1 MKKITLLMLLA
12 VLVLPMNAKIST
24 TIAKQQPKVANYL
37 AKRNGVSP
45 KACDQVTNLYAVTP
59 NRDGSMVWDFEDA
72 TAGYAPF
79 TVEDQ
84 DGDGYN
90 WTYYNNTG
98 LETGRMTAHE
108 GEGLI
113 ASASYDNDTY
123 TALTPNNW
131 LISPEVTLG
140 GSLKFWAMGQD
151 ASYCAEKFGVYVTV
165 DGTNYT
171 QVGADKTATGEYVE
185 YEYDLTPYTGQTGK
199 FAIVHHNVTDMFFLN
214 VDDITFDPGTVVTPE
229 PTIPTNVAVVPTATT
244 GEVSWVPGEN
254 NGSWNLRWRPYVDP
268 ALASTLWD
276 LPLDGYSEQVA
287 DFSVIDNDG
296 DGKGWGLAYSSEAQ
310 DDVCFYSASYDSQT
324 YSALTP
330 DNWLITPVIGLGGTL
345 KFKAKNASTTYP
357 DVFRVYVS
365 NNDEISS
372 VEDFVAISE
381 DITPD
386 AVWTEYEFDLGA
398 FEGNG
403 VIAFRHYNCTDQMAV
418 YIDDIEIIP
427 VDAVEIPDW
436 TVVENVENPY
446 TIEGLAPETEYE
458 VEVMALNE
466 AGDKYTDWTESTH
479 FTTLAETVEPGI
491 SELYVVGSFNGWNT
505 TAEGGRIE
513 LVENE
518 DGTQYTGQV
527 DLEAGAEF
535 KVITFNAEG
544 NTIWFGGIDETQSGH
559 FLINAGLLGVD
570 IELIDGANFMV
581 EDAGKY
587 NITVMEPAEG
597 RALQEPLVMIVTKEA
612 TAISTAAL
620 LVLTLRPTTASS
632 TSWAVSSRVFP
643 RTESTSRMARSMLN
657 N

>member
-268 ALASTLWD
+268 ALAGTLWD

-479 FTTLAETVEPGI
+479 FTTLAETVPEI

-544 NTIWFGGIDETQSGH
+544 NTVWFGGIDETQSGH

-570 IELIDGANFMV
+570 INLIDGANFMV

-587 NITVMEPAEG
+587 NITVMEPVDD

-612 TAISTAAL
+612 TAISTVGVDTKADNRIFDIMGREL
-620 LVLTLRPTTASS
+620 KSVPENGIYIQNGKKY
-632 TSWAVSSRVFP
+632 VK
-643 RTESTSRMARSMLN
+643 
-657 N
+657 

>member
-268 ALASTLWD
+268 ALAGTLWD

-479 FTTLAETVEPGI
+479 FTTLAETVPEI

-544 NTIWFGGIDETQSGH
+544 NTVWFGGIDETQSGH

-570 IELIDGANFMV
+570 INLIDGANFMV

-587 NITVMEPAEG
+587 NITVMEPVDD
-597 RALQEPLVMIVTKEA
+597 RALQEPQHC
-612 TAISTAAL
+612 
-620 LVLTLRPTTASS
+620 
-632 TSWAVSSRVFP
+632 WC
-643 RTESTSRMARSMLN
+643 
-657 N
+657 

>member
-268 ALASTLWD
+268 ALAGTLWD

-479 FTTLAETVEPGI
+479 FTTLAETVPEI

-544 NTIWFGGIDETQSGH
+544 NTVWFGGIDETQSGH

-570 IELIDGANFMV
+570 INLIDGANFMV

-587 NITVMEPAEG
+587 NITVMEPVDD
-597 RALQEPLVMIVTKEA
+597 RALQEPLVMIVT
-612 TAISTAAL
+612 TAL

>member
-1 MKKITLLMLLA
+1 
-12 VLVLPMNAKIST
+12 MNAICSS
-24 TIAKQQPKVANYL
+24 V
-37 AKRNGVSP
+37 RN
-45 KACDQVTNLYAVTP
+45 
-59 NRDGSMVWDFEDA
+59 
-72 TAGYAPF
+72 
-79 TVEDQ
+79 
-84 DGDGYN
+84 
-90 WTYYNNTG
+90 
-98 LETGRMTAHE
+98 
-108 GEGLI
+108 
-113 ASASYDNDTY
+113 
-123 TALTPNNW
+123 
-131 LISPEVTLG
+131 
-140 GSLKFWAMGQD
+140 
-151 ASYCAEKFGVYVTV
+151 
-165 DGTNYT
+165 
-171 QVGADKTATGEYVE
+171 
-185 YEYDLTPYTGQTGK
+185 
-199 FAIVHHNVTDMFFLN
+199 
-214 VDDITFDPGTVVTPE
+214 
-229 PTIPTNVAVVPTATT
+229 
-244 GEVSWVPGEN
+244 
-254 NGSWNLRWRPYVDP
+254 
-268 ALASTLWD
+268 
-276 LPLDGYSEQVA
+276 
-287 DFSVIDNDG
+287 
-296 DGKGWGLAYSSEAQ
+296 
-310 DDVCFYSASYDSQT
+310 
-324 YSALTP
+324 
-330 DNWLITPVIGLGGTL
+330 
-345 KFKAKNASTTYP
+345 P

-479 FTTLAETVEPGI
+479 FTTLAETVPEI

-544 NTIWFGGIDETQSGH
+544 NTVWFGGIDETQSGH

-570 IELIDGANFMV
+570 INLIDGANFMV

-587 NITVMEPAEG
+587 NITVMEPVDD

-612 TAISTAAL
+612 TAISTVGVDTKADNRIFDIMGREL
-620 LVLTLRPTTASS
+620 KSVPENGIYIQNGKKY
-632 TSWAVSSRVFP
+632 VK
-643 RTESTSRMARSMLN
+643 
-657 N
+657 

>member
-24 TIAKQQPKVANYL
+24 TIAKQLPTTKAANYL

-79 TVEDQ
+79 TIEDQ

-123 TALTPNNW
+123 AALTPNNW

-185 YEYDLTPYTGQTGK
+185 YEYDLTPYAGQTGK

-244 GEVSWVPGEN
+244 GEVTWVPGEN

-276 LPLDGYSEQVA
+276 LPIENGTSVPQAGEFSGYDA
-287 DFSVIDNDG
+287 DG
-296 DGKGWGLAYSSEAQ
+296 DGVNWGLAATDQ
-310 DDVCFYSASYDSQT
+310 AATDAAFYSASYDSNAGG
-324 YSALTP
+324 ALTP
-330 DNWLITPVIGLGGTL
+330 DNWLFTPAVGLGGTL
-345 KFKAKNASTTYP
+345 KFDAWQQSASFP
-357 DVFRVYVS
+357 DKFMVYVCDNPEWES
-365 NNDEISS
+365 IDE
-372 VEDFVAISE
+372 FVAVSE
-381 DITPD
+381 FIQPAGNTAESFEIDLS
-386 AVWTEYEFDLGA
+386 EYEGM
-398 FEGNG
+398 G
-403 VIAFRHYNCTDQMAV
+403 VIAFRHYDCTDQFRI
-418 YIDDIEIIP
+418 YLDNIEVIP
-427 VDAVEIPDW
+427 ADAVEIPDW

-446 TIEGLAPETEYE
+446 TIEGLIPETEYE

-479 FTTLAETVEPGI
+479 FTTLEEGGQPVADEGFF
-491 SELYVVGSFNGWNT
+491 LVGTFNEWNT
-505 TAEGGRIE
+505 TADGGRLAFDNE
-513 LVENE
+513 NRVEVTLNAN
-518 DGTQYTGQV
+518 D
-527 DLEAGAEF
+527 EF
-535 KVITFNAEG
+535 KVITPAEDG
-544 NTIWFGGIDETQSGH
+544 SWLWLGGIDENNVGY
-559 FLINAGLLGVD
+559 FLITPELLSYDLQLV
-570 IELIDGANFMV
+570 DGANFRV
-581 EDAGKY
+581 QEGGIYHVNLVWQRDLPSYIVVTLA
-587 NITVMEPAEG
+587 EPN
-597 RALQEPLVMIVTKEA
+597 
-612 TAISTAAL
+612 AISTVGVDTKADNRIFDIMGREL
-620 LVLTLRPTTASS
+620 KSVPENGIYIQNGKKY
-632 TSWAVSSRVFP
+632 VK
-643 RTESTSRMARSMLN
+643 
-657 N
+657 

>member
-268 ALASTLWD
+268 ALAGTLWD

-479 FTTLAETVEPGI
+479 FTTLAETVPEI

-544 NTIWFGGIDETQSGH
+544 NTVWFGGIDETQSGH

-570 IELIDGANFMV
+570 INLIDGANFMV

-587 NITVMEPAEG
+587 NITVMEPVEG
-597 RALQEPLVMIVTKEA
+597 KALQEPLVMIVTKEA
-612 TAISTAAL
+612 TAISTVGVDTKADNRIFDIMGREL
-620 LVLTLRPTTASS
+620 KSVPENGIYIQNGKKY
-632 TSWAVSSRVFP
+632 VK
-643 RTESTSRMARSMLN
+643 
-657 N
+657 

>member
-24 TIAKQQPKVANYL
+24 TIAKQLPTTKAANYL

-79 TVEDQ
+79 TIEDQ

-123 TALTPNNW
+123 AALTPNNW

-185 YEYDLTPYTGQTGK
+185 YEYDLTPYAGQTGK

-244 GEVSWVPGEN
+244 GEVTWVPGEN

-276 LPLDGYSEQVA
+276 LPVEGGSVPQAGE
-287 DFSVIDNDG
+287 FSIYDADG
-296 DGKGWGLAYSSEAQ
+296 DGANWGLAATDQ
-310 DDVCFYSASYDSQT
+310 TGTDAAFYSASYDSNAGG
-324 YSALTP
+324 ALTP
-330 DNWLITPVIGLGGTL
+330 DNWLFTPAVGLGGTL
-345 KFKAKNASTTYP
+345 KFDAWQQSASFP
-357 DVFRVYVS
+357 DKFMVYVCDNPEWES
-365 NNDEISS
+365 IDE
-372 VEDFVAISE
+372 FVAVSE
-381 DITPD
+381 FIQPAGNTAESFEIDLS
-386 AVWTEYEFDLGA
+386 EYEGM
-398 FEGNG
+398 G
-403 VIAFRHYNCTDQMAV
+403 VIAFRHYDCTDQFRI
-418 YIDDIEIIP
+418 YLDNIEVIP
-427 VDAVEIPDW
+427 ANAVEIPDW

-446 TIEGLAPETEYE
+446 TIEGLTPETEYE

-479 FTTLAETVEPGI
+479 FTTLAETVEPEI
-491 SELYVVGSFNGWNT
+491 SELYVVGSFNGWDQ

-527 DLEAGAEF
+527 ELEAGAEF
-535 KVITFNAEG
+535 KVITFDAEG
-544 NTIWFGGIDETQSGH
+544 NTVWFGGIDETQSGH

-570 IELIDGANFMV
+570 INLIDGANFMV

-587 NITVMEPAEG
+587 NITVMEPVEG
-597 RALQEPLVMIVTKEA
+597 KALQEPLVMIVTKEA
-612 TAISTAAL
+612 TAISTVGVDTKADNRIFDIMGREL
-620 LVLTLRPTTASS
+620 KSVPENGIYIQNGKKY
-632 TSWAVSSRVFP
+632 VK
-643 RTESTSRMARSMLN
+643 
-657 N
+657 

>member
-612 TAISTAAL
+612 TAISTVGVDTKADNRIFDIMGREL
-620 LVLTLRPTTASS
+620 KSVPENGIYIQNGKKY
-632 TSWAVSSRVFP
+632 VK
-643 RTESTSRMARSMLN
+643 
-657 N
+657 